1 MSDTRPGQ
9 LMKVEI
15 AEQPAVLQG
24 MLDRL
29 PSFAKELSSI
39 LPERPRGV
47 VLVARGSSRHAAT
60 YWRYVI
66 EIGAGIP
73 TALFAPSVASLYR
86 ASPSYDGWL
95 CVALSQ
101 SGRTQEIVD
110 AAAAIGAAGATVLS
124 VTNDGAS
131 PLAEVAQLL
140 WPLDGGRER
149 AVPATKTVTA
159 QFISAFG
166 ALEAFGGHPPR
177 DLALLPSFVEAVTR
191 DRRSIAGAAHTL
203 ASAASLVVL
212 GRGISCAAAQE
223 AALKIKETTGVPTE
237 AYSAAE
243 FQHGPIA
250 TVRPGVTVLAIDA
263 GGPAHRSIEATVALV
278 RERGGDVVEMSNRE
292 HAEVS
297 LPAASEELRTIVAVV
312 RAQQL
317 AHAMADVL
325 GHDADT
331 GIGLAKVTQTM

>member
-1 MSDTRPGQ
+1 MSDARPGH
-9 LMKVEI
+9 LMRAEI
-15 AEQPAVLQG
+15 AEQPAVLQS

-29 PSFAKELSSI
+29 PSFANDLMSM

-73 TALFAPSVASLYR
+73 TALFAPSVASLYQ
-86 ASPSYDGWL
+86 ACPSYDRWL

-110 AAAAIGAAGATVLS
+110 AAAAISAKGATVLS
-124 VTNDGAS
+124 VTNDGGS
-131 PLAEVAQLL
+131 PLADVAHLV

-159 QFISAFG
+159 QFVSAFA
-166 ALEAFGGHPPR
+166 ALEAFGGHLPH
-177 DLALLPSFVEAVTR
+177 DLALLPSFVEAAIR
-191 DRRSIAGAAHTL
+191 DHRSIAGAARAL
-203 ASAASLVVL
+203 SSAASLVVL

-250 TVRPGVTVLAIDA
+250 TVQSGVTVLAIDA
-263 GGPAHRSIEATVALV
+263 GGPAHDSIEATVALA
-278 RERGGDVVEMSNRE
+278 RERGGEVVEMSNRE
-292 HAEVS
+292 HAGLS
-297 LPAASEELRTIVAVV
+297 LPAASEEVRTIVAVV

-317 AHAMADVL
+317 AHAMAAAL

-331 GIGLAKVTQTM
+331 GIGLAKVTQTK

>member
-1 MSDTRPGQ
+1 MSDAMPGH
-9 LMKVEI
+9 LMKAEI

-29 PSFAKELSSI
+29 PSFAHDLASM

-47 VLVARGSSRHAAT
+47 VLVARGSSAHAAT
-60 YWRYVI
+60 YWRYVM
-66 EIGAGIP
+66 EIGVGLP
-73 TALFAPSVASLYR
+73 TALFAPSVASLYG

-101 SGRTQEIVD
+101 SGRTQEIID

-124 VTNDGAS
+124 VTNDGGS
-131 PLAEVAQLL
+131 PLAEIAHHV

-159 QFISAFG
+159 QFVSAFA
-166 ALEAFGGHPPR
+166 ALEAFGGHLPR
-177 DLALLPSFVEAVTR
+177 DLALLPSFVEAVIR
-191 DRRSIAGAAHTL
+191 DRRPVAGTAQAL

-212 GRGISCAAAQE
+212 GRGMACAAAQE

-263 GGPAHRSIEATVALV
+263 GGPAHDSIDATVALV
-278 RERGGDVVEMSNRE
+278 RERRGHVVEMSNRK

-297 LPAASEELRTIVAVV
+297 LPAASEEVRTIVAVV

-317 AHAMADVL
+317 AHAMAAAL
-325 GHDADT
+325 GYDADT
-331 GIGLAKVTQTM
+331 GIGLAKVTQTR

>member
-1 MSDTRPGQ
+1 MSDTRPGH
-9 LMKVEI
+9 LMKAEI

-29 PSFAKELSSI
+29 PSFATDLALM

-60 YWRYVI
+60 YWRYII

-86 ASPSYDGWL
+86 ASPSYNGWL

-110 AAAAIGAAGATVLS
+110 AAVAIGQAGASVLS
-124 VTNDGAS
+124 ITNDSAS
-131 PLAEVAQLL
+131 PLAEVADLM
-140 WPLDGGRER
+140 WPLDGGGER

-159 QFISAFG
+159 QFVSAFA
-166 ALEAFGGHPPR
+166 ALEAFGGHLPR
-177 DLALLPSFVEAVTR
+177 DLTLLPTFVEAVIR
-191 DRRSIAGAAHTL
+191 DGRSIEGAAQSLT
-203 ASAASLVVL
+203 SAASLVVL
-212 GRGISCAAAQE
+212 GRGMACAAAQE
-223 AALKIKETTGVPTE
+223 AALKIKETTGIPTE

-250 TVRPGVTVLAIDA
+250 TVAPGVTVLAIDA
-263 GGPAHRSIEATVALV
+263 GGLAHDSIDATVALV
-278 RERGGDVVEMSNRE
+278 RQRSGEVVQMSNRE
-292 HAEVS
+292 HAHVS
-297 LPAASEELRTIVAVV
+297 LPAASEEVRTIVAVV

-317 AHAMADVL
+317 AHAMAAAL

-331 GIGLAKVTQTM
+331 GIGLAKVTQTR